1 MYQNSA
7 NFFTTTYPLT
17 NIQRLSFICT
27 PTKSKFLSLDY
38 QEHSVYYFR
47 PMFLVEVTGIEKK
60 ELRGNALTNI
70 SFTQKKLEKI
80 AIAGETGSGKSTLLK
95 IIAGLTQPD
104 AGKVI
109 FEEKRVK
116 GPLEELIPGHK
127 GIAYLSQD
135 FALPHFLTVE
145 QVLIYANP
153 LPDALAEMDEA
164 AQELYATCK
173 ITHLL
178 KRRTD
183 QLSGGERQRVAL
195 TKLLL
200 TQPRLLLLDEPF
212 SNLDML
218 HKSLLKSVLNEV
230 SERLNITCTLVSH
243 DPLDSL
249 SWADTIIVMKEG
261 VIVQKASPEILYKQP
276 INEYVAGLFG
286 KYNLLPSPVSKA
298 LLGARDKTKGREGLF
313 IRPENFIITKSQKD
327 LSVKGIVQKVNFFG
341 SYFEIEVKVEGINI
355 TVQTQSQLYLLK
367 GEGVYIS
374 LSI

>member
-1 MYQNSA
+1 
-7 NFFTTTYPLT
+7 
-17 NIQRLSFICT
+17 
-27 PTKSKFLSLDY
+27 
-38 QEHSVYYFR
+38 
-47 PMFLVEVTGIEKK
+47 MFLVEVIGIEKK
-60 ELRGNALTNI
+60 EERGNGLSNI
-70 SFTQKKLEKI
+70 NFTQKKLEKI

-95 IIAGLTQPD
+95 IIAGLGQPD
-104 AGKVI
+104 GGKVL
-109 FEEKRVK
+109 FEDKRVK
-116 GPLEELIPGHK
+116 GPLEELIPGQK

-153 LPDALAEMDEA
+153 LPDALAEKDEMA
-164 AQELYATCK
+164 KELYATCK
-173 ITHLL
+173 IAHLL

-183 QLSGGERQRVAL
+183 QLSGGEKQRVAL

-218 HKSLLKSVLNEV
+218 HKSLLKSVINEI
-230 SERLNITCTLVSH
+230 SDRLNITCTLVSH

-249 SWADTIIVMKEG
+249 SWADTILVMKDG
-261 VIVQKASPEILYKQP
+261 AILQHATPEEIYKQP

-286 KYNLLPSPVSKA
+286 KYNLLPSSISKA

-313 IRPENFIITKSQKD
+313 IRPENFVITKSQKD
-327 LSVKGIVQKVNFFG
+327 LSAKGIVQKVSFFG
-341 SYFEIEVKVEGINI
+341 SYYEIEIKVEGVVI
-355 TVQTQSQLYLLK
+355 TVQTHSQLYLLK
-367 GEGVYIS
+367 GEGVFVS

>member
-1 MYQNSA
+1 
-7 NFFTTTYPLT
+7 
-17 NIQRLSFICT
+17 
-27 PTKSKFLSLDY
+27 
-38 QEHSVYYFR
+38 
-47 PMFLVEVTGIEKK
+47 MFLVEVIGIEKK
-60 ELRGNALTNI
+60 EERGNGLSNI
-70 SFTQKKLEKI
+70 NFTQKKLEKI

-95 IIAGLTQPD
+95 IIAGLGQPD
-104 AGKVI
+104 GGKVL
-109 FEEKRVK
+109 FEDKRVK
-116 GPLEELIPGHK
+116 GPLEELIPGQK

-153 LPDALAEMDEA
+153 LPDALAEKDEVA
-164 AQELYATCK
+164 KELYATCK
-173 ITHLL
+173 IAHLL

-183 QLSGGERQRVAL
+183 QLSGGEKQRVAL

-218 HKSLLKSVLNEV
+218 HKSLLKSVINEI
-230 SERLNITCTLVSH
+230 SDRLNITCTLVSH

-249 SWADTIIVMKEG
+249 SWADTILVMKDG
-261 VIVQKASPEILYKQP
+261 AIVQHATPEEIYKQP

-286 KYNLLPSPVSKA
+286 KYNLLPSSISKA

-313 IRPENFIITKSQKD
+313 IRPENFVITKSQKD
-327 LSVKGIVQKVNFFG
+327 LSAKGIVQKVSFFG
-341 SYFEIEVKVEGINI
+341 SYYEIEIKVEGVVI
-355 TVQTQSQLYLLK
+355 TVQTHSQLYLLK
-367 GEGVYIS
+367 GEGVFVS

>member
-1 MYQNSA
+1 
-7 NFFTTTYPLT
+7 
-17 NIQRLSFICT
+17 
-27 PTKSKFLSLDY
+27 
-38 QEHSVYYFR
+38 
-47 PMFLVEVTGIEKK
+47 MFLIEVIGIEKK
-60 ELRGNALTNI
+60 EQRENALTNI
-70 SFTQKKLEKI
+70 GFNQKKLEKI

-104 AGKVI
+104 AGKVL
-109 FEEKRVK
+109 FENTRVK

-153 LPDALAEMDEA
+153 LPDALAETDEFA
-164 AQELYATCK
+164 HQLYATCK

-183 QLSGGERQRVAL
+183 QLSGGEKQRVAL

-218 HKSLLKSVLNEV
+218 HKTQLKGVLKEI

-243 DPLDSL
+243 DPLDTL
-249 SWADTIIVMKEG
+249 SWADTIIVIKEG
-261 VIVQKASPEILYKQP
+261 AIVQQATPDIIYKQP

-286 KYNLLPSPVSKA
+286 KYTLLPSSISKA

-313 IRPENFIITKSQKD
+313 IRPENFIITKSPKD
-327 LSVKGIVQKVNFFG
+327 LSVKGVVQSVSFFG
-341 SYFEIEVKVEGINI
+341 SYYEIEIKVEGIVL
-355 TVQTQSQLYLLK
+355 TVQTQSQVYVTK
-367 GEGVYIS
+367 GEGVFVS
-374 LSI
+374 LTI

>member
-1 MYQNSA
+1 
-7 NFFTTTYPLT
+7 
-17 NIQRLSFICT
+17 
-27 PTKSKFLSLDY
+27 
-38 QEHSVYYFR
+38 
-47 PMFLVEVTGIEKK
+47 MFLVEVIGIEKK
-60 ELRGNALTNI
+60 EERGNGLSNI
-70 SFTQKKLEKI
+70 NFTQKKLEKI

-95 IIAGLTQPD
+95 IIAGLGQPD
-104 AGKVI
+104 GGKVL
-109 FEEKRVK
+109 FEDKRVK
-116 GPLEELIPGHK
+116 GPLEELIPGQK

-153 LPDALAEMDEA
+153 LPDALAEKDEVA
-164 AQELYATCK
+164 KELYATCK
-173 ITHLL
+173 IAHLL
-178 KRRTD
+178 NRRTD
-183 QLSGGERQRVAL
+183 QLSGGEKQRVAL

-218 HKSLLKSVLNEV
+218 HKSLLKSVINEI
-230 SERLNITCTLVSH
+230 SDRLNITCTLVSH

-249 SWADTIIVMKEG
+249 SWADTILVMKDG
-261 VIVQKASPEILYKQP
+261 AIVQHATPEEIYKQP

-286 KYNLLPSPVSKA
+286 KYNLLPSSISKA

-313 IRPENFIITKSQKD
+313 IRPENFVITKSQKD
-327 LSVKGIVQKVNFFG
+327 LSAKGIVQKVSYFG
-341 SYFEIEVKVEGINI
+341 SYYEIEIKVEGVVI

-367 GEGVYIS
+367 GEGVFVS

>member
-1 MYQNSA
+1 
-7 NFFTTTYPLT
+7 
-17 NIQRLSFICT
+17 
-27 PTKSKFLSLDY
+27 
-38 QEHSVYYFR
+38 
-47 PMFLVEVTGIEKK
+47 MFLVEVIGIEKK
-60 ELRGNALTNI
+60 EERGNGLSNI
-70 SFTQKKLEKI
+70 NFTQKKLEKI

-95 IIAGLTQPD
+95 IIAGLGQPD
-104 AGKVI
+104 GGKVL
-109 FEEKRVK
+109 FEDKRVK
-116 GPLEELIPGHK
+116 GPLEELIPGQK

-153 LPDALAEMDEA
+153 LPDALAEKDEMA
-164 AQELYATCK
+164 KELYATCK
-173 ITHLL
+173 IAHLL

-183 QLSGGERQRVAL
+183 QLSGGEKQRVAL

-218 HKSLLKSVLNEV
+218 HKSLLKSVINEI
-230 SERLNITCTLVSH
+230 SDRLNITCTLVSH

-249 SWADTIIVMKEG
+249 SWADTILVMKDG
-261 VIVQKASPEILYKQP
+261 AIVQHATPEEIYKQP

-286 KYNLLPSPVSKA
+286 KYNLLPSSISKA

-313 IRPENFIITKSQKD
+313 IRPENFVITKSQKD
-327 LSVKGIVQKVNFFG
+327 LSAKGIVQKVSFFG
-341 SYFEIEVKVEGINI
+341 SYYEIEIKVEGVVI
-355 TVQTQSQLYLLK
+355 TVQTQLQLYLLK
-367 GEGVYIS
+367 GEGVFVS

>member
-1 MYQNSA
+1 
-7 NFFTTTYPLT
+7 
-17 NIQRLSFICT
+17 
-27 PTKSKFLSLDY
+27 
-38 QEHSVYYFR
+38 
-47 PMFLVEVTGIEKK
+47 MFLVEVIGIEKK
-60 ELRGNALTNI
+60 EERGNGLSNI
-70 SFTQKKLEKI
+70 NFTQKKLEKI

-95 IIAGLTQPD
+95 IIAGLGQPD
-104 AGKVI
+104 GGKVL
-109 FEEKRVK
+109 FEDKRVK
-116 GPLEELIPGHK
+116 GPLEELIPGQK

-153 LPDALAEMDEA
+153 LPDALAEKDEMA
-164 AQELYATCK
+164 KELYATCK
-173 ITHLL
+173 IAHLL

-183 QLSGGERQRVAL
+183 QLSGGEKQRVAL

-218 HKSLLKSVLNEV
+218 HKSLLKSVINEI
-230 SERLNITCTLVSH
+230 SDRLNITCTLVSH

-249 SWADTIIVMKEG
+249 SWADTILVMKDG
-261 VIVQKASPEILYKQP
+261 AIVQHATPEEIYKQP

-286 KYNLLPSPVSKA
+286 KYNLLPSSISKA

-313 IRPENFIITKSQKD
+313 IRPENFVITKSQKD
-327 LSVKGIVQKVNFFG
+327 LSVKGIVQKVSFFG
-341 SYFEIEVKVEGINI
+341 SYYEIEIKVEGVVI
-355 TVQTQSQLYLLK
+355 TVQTHSQLYLLK
-367 GEGVYIS
+367 GEGVFVS

>member
-1 MYQNSA
+1 MCNYTYVGYN
-7 NFFTTTYPLT
+7 NFQVVYSSSKNDACLT
-17 NIQRLSFICT
+17 F
-27 PTKSKFLSLDY
+27 
-38 QEHSVYYFR
+38 VA
-47 PMFLVEVTGIEKK
+47 MFLVEVIGIEKK
-60 ELRGNALTNI
+60 EERGNGLTNI
-70 SFTQKKLEKI
+70 NFNQKKLEKI

-95 IIAGLTQPD
+95 IIAGLGQPYS
-104 AGKVI
+104 GKVL
-109 FEEKRVK
+109 FEDKRVK

-153 LPDALAEMDEA
+153 LPDALAEKDETA
-164 AQELYATCK
+164 HELYETCK

-218 HKSLLKSVLNEV
+218 HKSLLKSVLNEI
-230 SERLNITCTLVSH
+230 SERMKLSFMLVSH
-243 DPLDSL
+243 DPLDTL
-249 SWADTIIVMKEG
+249 SWADTIIVMKDG
-261 VIVQKASPEILYKQP
+261 AIVQQATPEAIYKHP
-276 INEYVAGLFG
+276 ANEYVAGLFG
-286 KYNLLPSPVSKA
+286 KYNLLPSSVSKA

-313 IRPENFIITKSQKD
+313 IRPENFVITKSEKD
-327 LSVKGIVQKVNFFG
+327 LSVKGVVQRVRFFG
-341 SYFEIEVKVEGINI
+341 SYYEIEIKLVGISV
-355 TVQTQSQLYLLK
+355 TVQTPSQLYLQK
-367 GEGVYIS
+367 GEVAFVS
-374 LSI
+374 LSV